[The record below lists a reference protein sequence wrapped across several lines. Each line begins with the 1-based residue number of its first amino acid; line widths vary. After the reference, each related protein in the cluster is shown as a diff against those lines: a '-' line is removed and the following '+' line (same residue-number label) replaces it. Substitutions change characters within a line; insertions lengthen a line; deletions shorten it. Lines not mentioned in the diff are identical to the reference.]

1 MQSEHSMDAQNNNSI
16 VRPIPSYQA
25 VLKALFRADLRT
37 QWRQRRAVIM
47 SLLVPIIFV
56 ISWKSLIPEIGAAGV
71 LSICIAIGLPAIG
84 LMSYSQT
91 VARDRERGVF
101 QRLRAAPIPTSAIM
115 ISRIAVQLVVVLFM
129 AIATYAFGNAVDG
142 IHLPLLNILLLLIAA
157 LVGGLS
163 FLGLG
168 QFVVGS
174 IKSSEGVNAA
184 ARLIYFPL
192 AIIGALGQIGLFGK
206 VVETIVTYSPIGTTK
221 TLLAAAMDVHAI
233 GLSTLWALLITLGYG
248 IFFAAIGIKRFT
260 WAIN

>member
-192 AIIGALGQIGLFGK
+192 AIIG
-206 VVETIVTYSPIGTTK
+206 
-221 TLLAAAMDVHAI
+221 
-233 GLSTLWALLITLGYG
+233 
-248 IFFAAIGIKRFT
+248 
-260 WAIN
+260 

>member
-1 MQSEHSMDAQNNNSI
+1 METI
-16 VRPIPSYQA
+16 VRPIPSYQK
-25 VLKALFRADLRT
+25 VLQALFRADLRT

-56 ISWKSLIPEIGAAGV
+56 ISWRSLIPEIGAAGV

-91 VARDRERGVF
+91 IARDRERGVF

-115 ISRIAVQLVVVLFM
+115 ISRIGVQLVVVLFM
-129 AIATYAFGNAVDG
+129 TLATYIVGNVVDG
-142 IHLPLLNILLLLIAA
+142 IHLPIINIMLVLVAA
-157 LVGGLS
+157 LIGGLS

-192 AIIGALGQIGLFGK
+192 AIIGALGQVGLFGK
-206 VVETIVTYSPIGTTK
+206 LVETIVTYSPIGTTK
-221 TLLAAAMDVHAI
+221 TLLAGAMDIHSI
-233 GLSTLWALLITLGYG
+233 GIATLWALLITLGYG
-248 IFFAAIGIKRFT
+248 IIFAAIGIKRFT